1 MGLEAFNDL
10 YVFFLSFLAVLLQ
23 ESTLSELLE
32 KQCPQSP
39 TTKTLSLC
47 GTKTENSVVEP
58 CCPLAESQHLPFRKD
73 SVLLDTKAN
82 QSLDEL
88 QGSEHLCSPQDLLSI
103 CGSEDPLMVN
113 HNHMEGNEY
122 HLHLSSCHECLEL
135 ENSTILSVQY
145 ASSENIS
152 ELADENLDKGV
163 SGVDTVSKVAQNAGG
178 SCILNSSF
186 KCNHKPPNVL
196 VYTSGC
202 QERYAVVSKLL
213 SECIGME
220 NNIIYPLLPQQALSD
235 PWLDN
240 TRLLVLAEEEP
251 LTSLLQ
257 TLFLRYLSLGGRIL
271 GLASTFCPPGICLN
285 IKERQQGQVSRMSF
299 TRENSTELEL
309 DLLASGNVYTR
320 DTQEGPE
327 VEFWGELKLHIPNQ
341 KDIVIVK
348 VAEKGNVGEAVLC
361 QVKKFTS
368 LKL

>member
-10 YVFFLSFLAVLLQ
+10 YVFFLSFLAVLLH

-47 GTKTENSVVEP
+47 NTQTENSAVESLR
-58 CCPLAESQHLPFRKD
+58 CCSLAESQHLPFRKD
-73 SVLLDTKAN
+73 RVLLDTKAN

-88 QGSEHLCSPQDLLSI
+88 QGSEHLCSPQDS
-103 CGSEDPLMVN
+103 S
-113 HNHMEGNEY
+113 NEY

-163 SGVDTVSKVAQNAGG
+163 SGVGTVSNVAQNAGG
-178 SCILNSSF
+178 SCVLNSSF

-196 VYTSGC
+196 VYTSGS

-213 SECIGME
+213 SECIDME

-257 TLFLRYLSLGGRIL
+257 TLFLRYLSQGGRIL

-348 VAEKGNVGEAVLC
+348 VAEKENVGEAVLC
-361 QVKKFTS
+361 QVKFT
-368 LKL
+368 